1 MVVTMISTMSLN
13 LSVPPSLSSLLTALM
28 IILIMKRERGGGRA
42 YVASSEGSLYHLR
55 NLSIS
60 LISHHNHMEQHAC
73 TLH

>member
-28 IILIMKRERGGGRA
+28 VILIMRRERGGGG
-42 YVASSEGSLYHLR
+42 VISEGSLYHLR
-55 NLSIS
+55 NLSTS
-60 LISHHNHMEQHAC
+60 LNSHHNHMEQHAC